1 MVYYISKHSSGSLK
15 SFEHLEQSILST
27 GFLATEYFVNTSII
41 NNGKTI
47 AELETILTSDI
58 TEQL

>member
-41 NNGKTI
+41 NNG
-47 AELETILTSDI
+47 
-58 TEQL
+58 